1 MVQITL
7 QNFKTTEEVDGK
19 KVSQTDSF
27 RAYENIGDAAT
38 DYGQF
43 LQDNPRYS
51 EYLAATN
58 LEDAAAAL
66 QASGY
71 ATDSKYGEKVLT
83 TARGRTLRNFLE
95 RNPEYK

>member
-1 MVQITL
+1 MA
-7 QNFKTTEEVDGK
+7 

-58 LEDAAAAL
+58 LEDASAAL

-71 ATDSKYGEKVLT
+71 ASDPKYGDGFSYRKRENIEKLF
-83 TARGRTLRNFLE
+83 RKK
-95 RNPEYK
+95 PEYK